1 MFSLELERYAQRA
14 WENTPG
20 PLPELEGLSAE
31 EAVLCKLA
39 YGTLPASDT
48 ASLSLD
54 TILGFVRHGLFLR
67 KNSPFCRELPEDYF
81 LHFVFYPRINSENLE
96 DCRGFFYRQLVS
108 RVEGLEETEA
118 ILEINRWCAEQVT
131 YQASNDRTE
140 SPLTAYRSGVARC
153 GEESTFAVTALRS
166 VGIAARQIYVPFW
179 AHCDDNH
186 AWVEVYAN
194 GRWHFLGA
202 CEPEPVLDR
211 GWFTDAASRAP
222 LACYRRFFDFAGPG
236 MAAEQC
242 IARQGCC
249 LLYNVIDHYAPAS
262 DLTIR
267 VYDTDG
273 MPIQGAKVDLYVVNT
288 AAFCSVASLSSDSEG
303 QCRIR
308 LGNVSIHIE
317 AWTETGYGTADITIS
332 GRTDVAVP
340 LAVLDAGAPAV
351 SFDCY
356 APPASPV
363 NRTVLTLAQ
372 QAENN
377 AVLARCTEART
388 ARIQGYYLPEYDA
401 LDADWQEIL
410 HLAAGNA
417 AELYSLYQN
426 AATEERSVYK
436 AMLRSMETKDYRDT
450 PAALL
455 QDHLRAA
462 WPFRDAP
469 HFAEEIL
476 CPRLHNEMLECW
488 RGPIAAAF
496 TDAQKEC
503 FVRDPR
509 ALMTYIDTN
518 YTDGDLRYYPT
529 LSMQPTVALT
539 LGHTDARGRRLLFVA
554 VLRTLGV
561 PARINPTDERAEFFR
576 DGAYHSAAAASA
588 PTAAL
593 RLIPQ
598 EGKRFIYANNFSLSR
613 LEGQGYLPLN
623 YQNSADPFSL
633 TAAPGEYRLL
643 TSNRLPNGSQQCH
656 LTHFTL
662 HRDETVQL
670 PLALREPAPEEM
682 LGSSAVDAFHLH
694 TAEGNEIPSS
704 ELLQGPTV
712 LVYLDVS
719 KEPTEHILNEIISAA
734 SALRQRLRHGLRL
747 IYVLR
752 KEGDRSDP
760 TLQKALAAVPEAQIY
775 YDSFSSDATMLAR
788 KLFLEPGIWPLL
800 LLTDAS
806 HQGYYGTCGYQVG
819 TLELTLKLVDCI
831 QHAACTKVSCSQLP
845 E

>member
-1 MFSLELERYAQRA
+1 ML
-14 WENTPG
+14 TP
-20 PLPELEGLSAE
+20 
-31 EAVLCKLA
+31 
-39 YGTLPASDT
+39 
-48 ASLSLD
+48 
-54 TILGFVRHGLFLR
+54 
-67 KNSPFCRELPEDYF
+67 
-81 LHFVFYPRINSENLE
+81 
-96 DCRGFFYRQLVS
+96 
-108 RVEGLEETEA
+108 
-118 ILEINRWCAEQVT
+118 
-131 YQASNDRTE
+131 
-140 SPLTAYRSGVARC
+140 
-153 GEESTFAVTALRS
+153 
-166 VGIAARQIYVPFW
+166 
-179 AHCDDNH
+179 
-186 AWVEVYAN
+186 
-194 GRWHFLGA
+194 
-202 CEPEPVLDR
+202 
-211 GWFTDAASRAP
+211 
-222 LACYRRFFDFAGPG
+222 
-236 MAAEQC
+236 
-242 IARQGCC
+242 
-249 LLYNVIDHYAPAS
+249 
-262 DLTIR
+262 
-267 VYDTDG
+267 
-273 MPIQGAKVDLYVVNT
+273 
-288 AAFCSVASLSSDSEG
+288 
-303 QCRIR
+303 
-308 LGNVSIHIE
+308 
-317 AWTETGYGTADITIS
+317 
-332 GRTDVAVP
+332 
-340 LAVLDAGAPAV
+340 
-351 SFDCY
+351 
-356 APPASPV
+356 
-363 NRTVLTLAQ
+363 AQ

-503 FVRDPR
+503 FARDPR

-561 PARINPTDERAEFFR
+561 PARINPIDERAEFFR

-593 RLIPQ
+593 HLIPQ
-598 EGKRFIYANNFSLSR
+598 EGKRFVYANNFSLSR
-613 LEGQGYLPLN
+613 LEVQGYLPLN

-656 LTHFTL
+656 LTQFTL

-670 PLALREPAPEEM
+670 PLVLREPAPEEM
-682 LGSSAVDAFHLH
+682 LGSSAVDAFRLH

-806 HQGYYGTCGYQVG
+806 HRGYYGTCGYQVG
-819 TLELTLKLVDCI
+819 TLELTLKLADCMG
-831 QHAACTKVSCSQLP
+831 
-845 E
+845 